1 MRVIIKK
8 ETIMDHKFS
17 IGPSAIENVD
27 LKQVDKSTSIFQALQ
42 ESSVLVADCMEGFF
56 WYICVNLGLSP
67 VL

>member
-27 LKQVDKSTSIFQALQ
+27 LKQVDKSTSILQALQ
-42 ESSVLVADCMEGFF
+42 ESSVLVADCKGRFF
-56 WYICVNLGLSP
+56 FGIFV
-67 VL
+67 